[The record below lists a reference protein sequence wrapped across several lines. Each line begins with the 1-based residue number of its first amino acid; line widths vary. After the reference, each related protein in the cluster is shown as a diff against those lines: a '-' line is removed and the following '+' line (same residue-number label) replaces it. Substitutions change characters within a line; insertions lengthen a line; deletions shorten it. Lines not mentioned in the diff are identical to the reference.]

1 MPARA
6 LRREAVALL
15 GYVCLALAFAWPL
28 PLRMADAML
37 GLPAGD
43 AGVYVWNLWVFR
55 HELVANHRLP
65 FLTSEILAL
74 NTPVPLALH
83 NYTTFAN
90 LLALP
95 LIPLFGV
102 LKTFNVLVLASG
114 VMSAYAMYT
123 YARIR
128 TRDAVAAWLGGVL
141 FGFSAFM
148 SARAAEHFSL
158 TLAAPLPIFGLLMYR
173 IYGAPSLTLAC
184 AAGATV
190 AWAFLC
196 DAYYA
201 VYCLLIAAF
210 AAIYSIFSVERHTP
224 TVRRIWWR
232 SVTELAIV
240 CVGGLIVGML
250 LRGGGRFDLWG
261 IRVSFTRLYTPV
273 LILTLLLVIRTWIS
287 LRPRLKELVNV
298 SAYAQA
304 AIVAGLVC
312 FVMLSPVLSAVGS
325 PFSERQWINPGVM
338 WRNSAPGVDAL
349 AFFAPNPL
357 HPMFG
362 FLSYHWFSSLPGGF
376 NENVVAIPWVALLTI
391 AVGIAVSRF
400 RPHRGWVLFTAVF
413 AVMAMG
419 PFISIAKHLTYL
431 PTPWA
436 LLRYLPI
443 VGAARMPT
451 RLSILVMM
459 GVAMMFAMVL
469 QEMRSRSRHPR
480 LFTAVIGAL
489 LLFELLPAPRVL
501 HSAVV
506 PAPYHFIAR
515 DPRPLRVLSLP
526 FGLRDGMSSRGNYS
540 ASSQF
545 YQTVHEKRLIG
556 GYLSRLPGDSIARY
570 RGNSTLRVLMRYSE
584 GTPVEES
591 LRAAGLERGP
601 RNLERLKI
609 GYVVIDRKRS
619 SAELIEFAK
628 RALSLT
634 FISSDGLLDLYR
646 TPLAPPLE

>member
-6 LRREAVALL
+6 LRREAAALL
-15 GYVCLALAFAWPL
+15 GFVCLALVFAWPL
-28 PLRMADAML
+28 PMRMADAML

-55 HELVANHRLP
+55 HELVAHHRLP
-65 FLTSEILAL
+65 FLTGEILAL
-74 NTPVPLALH
+74 SSPVPLALH

-114 VMSAYAMYT
+114 VMTAYAMYT

-128 TRDAVAAWLGGVL
+128 TQDAVAAWFGGLL
-141 FGFSAFM
+141 FGFSPFM

-158 TLAAPLPIFGLLMYR
+158 TLAAPLPVFGLLMYR
-173 IYGAPSLTLAC
+173 IYAAPSLPLAC

-196 DAYYA
+196 DVYYA

-210 AAIYSIFSVERHTP
+210 AVVYSMFSVQRHTP
-224 TVRRIWWR
+224 TVRRVWWR
-232 SVTELAIV
+232 SVTDLAIV
-240 CVGGLIVGML
+240 CVAGLIVGML
-250 LRGGGRFDLWG
+250 LRGGGRFDVWG

-273 LILTLLLVIRTWIS
+273 LILTLLMLIRTWIS
-287 LRPRLKELVNV
+287 IRPRLKQLVHV
-298 SAYAQA
+298 SDYAQVA
-304 AIVAGLVC
+304 AVAGLVC
-312 FVMLSPVLSAVGS
+312 FVVLSPVLSAVGS
-325 PFSERQWINPGVM
+325 PFSQSHWINPGVM

-349 AFFAPNPL
+349 AFLAPNPL
-357 HPMFG
+357 HPLFG
-362 FLSYHWFSSLPGGF
+362 FLSYQWYTSLPGGF
-376 NENVVAIPWVALLTI
+376 NENVVSIPWVALLTI
-391 AVGIAVSRF
+391 ATGMVVWRF

-413 AVMAMG
+413 AIMAMG
-419 PFISIAKHLTYL
+419 PFISIATHLTYL

-443 VGAARMPT
+443 VGAARMPG
-451 RLSILVMM
+451 RLTVLVMM
-459 GVAMMFAMVL
+459 GVAMMLAMVI

-480 LFTAVIGAL
+480 LYTGLIGAL
-489 LLFELLPAPRVL
+489 LVFELLPAPRVL
-501 HSAVV
+501 NSAVV
-506 PAPYHFIAR
+506 PAPYQFIAQ
-515 DPRPLRVLSLP
+515 DPRPIRVLSLP
-526 FGLRDGMSSRGNYS
+526 FGLRDGVSSRGNYS

-545 YQTVHEKRLIG
+545 YQTVHEKGLIG
-556 GYLSRLPGDSIARY
+556 GYISRLPGDSIARY

-584 GTPVEES
+584 GTPVDDS
-591 LRAAGLERGP
+591 LLAAGLERGP
-601 RNLERLKI
+601 RNMQRLQI

-619 SAELIEFAK
+619 SAELIDFAK
-628 RALSLT
+628 RALQLT
-634 FISSDGLLDLYR
+634 FVSSDGLLDLYR
-646 TPLAPPLE
+646 TPLIPPLE